1 MGLSTFSIKMPSV
14 PTLHKTPYPSISPLR
29 PELSQAGRTV
39 LIAGGS
45 AGIGFAIARG
55 FVQAKASRVILL
67 GRRPNVIQAAADKL
81 NAECADKDTT
91 TVTGIPCDIANL
103 KDTAKLWDHL
113 KAQGITVDVLV
124 LNAAVTGDAGPIL
137 QSGLERVWNTF
148 EVNVRTL
155 MDFTERLWKQEGGG
169 KKVCSLICPF
179 PPTSHSDSRHS
190 TSSASPP
197 RPFTPWTLNP
207 RPSPPTA

>member
-1 MGLSTFSIKMPSV
+1 MGLSTFSIKIPSV

-67 GRRPNVIQAAADKL
+67 GRRHDAIQAAADKL
-81 NAECADKDTT
+81 NAECADKDAT
-91 TVTGIPCDIANL
+91 TVTGISCDIADL

-113 KAQGITVDVLV
+113 KAQGIIVDVLV
-124 LNAAVTGDAGPIL
+124 LNAAVTGSAAPIL
-137 QSGLERVWNTF
+137 QSGLEKVWNTF

-169 KKVCSLICPF
+169 KKVCLPAPF
-179 PPTSHSDSRHS
+179 R
-190 TSSASPP
+190 P
-197 RPFTPWTLNP
+197 RPILTSITVRRQRLHFGNSHLGH
-207 RPSPPTA
+207 RV